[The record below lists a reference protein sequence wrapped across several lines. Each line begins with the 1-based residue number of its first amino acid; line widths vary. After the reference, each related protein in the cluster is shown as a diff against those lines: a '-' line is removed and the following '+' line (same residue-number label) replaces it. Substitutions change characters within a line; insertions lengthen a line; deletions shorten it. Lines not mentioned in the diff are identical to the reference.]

1 MKAVWESVAPP
12 EPPLEAPSSAWTDER
27 LIRACLAGDEDA
39 WTALIDRYKNLI
51 YSVPIRGGASQQDAA
66 DVFQAVCLELFAEL
80 ARLRRVG
87 SLRSWLLTIASHKL
101 YHLRQQQ
108 RRPIDSLDDQSEP
121 IDEPTVIPAPV
132 LDQIEREQQ
141 VREAI
146 LTLPPRCRELVRL
159 LFYEHPS
166 RPYRDIARQLGLSV
180 GSIGF
185 IRGRCLARLERLL
198 QAAGLP

>member
-1 MKAVWESVAPP
+1 MSVGWESVARPAPP
-12 EPPLEAPSSAWTDER
+12 VEPPSISGTDEQ
-27 LIRACLAGDEDA
+27 LVRACLAGNEDA

-51 YSVPIRGGASQQDAA
+51 YSVPIRGGASPQDAA
-66 DVFQAVCLELFAEL
+66 DVFQAVCLELFGEL

-87 SLRSWLLTIASHKL
+87 SLRSWLITIASHKL
-101 YHLRQQQ
+101 YHLRKQQ
-108 RRPIDSLDDQSEP
+108 RRPIDSLDDQSQA
-121 IDEPTVIPAPV
+121 IDELAVIPAPV
-132 LDQIEREQQ
+132 LEQIEREQQ

-159 LFYEHPS
+159 LFYEHPP